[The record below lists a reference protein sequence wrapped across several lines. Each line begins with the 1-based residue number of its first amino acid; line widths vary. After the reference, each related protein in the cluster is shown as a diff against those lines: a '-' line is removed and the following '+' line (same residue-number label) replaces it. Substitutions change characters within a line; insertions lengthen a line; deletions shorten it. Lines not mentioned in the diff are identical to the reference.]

1 MNRIALFSATT
12 ALVMLFASCGTT
24 SSDGTTKTADSSTV
38 GTAAA
43 VQRIRAQEDSLFNK
57 SVFDRKGATALKDV
71 YLAFAK
77 NNPLDTMAPEYLFR
91 AAGVYRTLGEP
102 QTTLDLYD
110 RIIKDY
116 PEWRRLADTYYLR
129 AFTIDNDLQK
139 KGEARTAYEEVIS
152 RYPEHKFAADA
163 KQMIENLQYTDE
175 QLIEKFKKMN
185 EGSAAAKGE

>member
-57 SVFDRKGATALKDV
+57 SVFDRKGAIALKDV

-102 QTTLDLYD
+102 QSTLDLYD